1 MKISRRGFIKR
12 TLGWGT
18 IPLFIPSKLFKDVS
32 RLQAG
37 RWELKRADWK
47 PGYLK
52 LEEEGMLSRRVE
64 ELYAIFESCELC
76 PRQCHAN
83 RLKGGKGFCQ
93 GTSQVM
99 VSSAH
104 AHFGEEQPL
113 VGRKG
118 SGTIFFTNCN
128 LRCVFCQNYA
138 ISQLG
143 EGRTISDQELAE
155 VMLALQKR
163 GCHNINLVTPTH
175 YVPNIVSAARIAA
188 RMGLRLPL
196 VYNTSGYEKLDTL
209 KLLDGVID
217 IYMPDLKYMEG
228 KYAGKYSS
236 NAFDYPEYATRAILE
251 MHRQVGVLKTDEK
264 GIALRGLIIRH
275 LIMPNN
281 VSSTD
286 KFVQWVAENLPHDT
300 YVNIMGQ
307 YRPEFKAFDYPE
319 ISRRI
324 NTEEYRRSLAWAQQY
339 GLTRLDR

>member
-1 MKISRRGFIKR
+1 MRISRRGFIKR

-18 IPLFIPSKLFKDVS
+18 IPLFIPSDLFRIVS
-32 RLQAG
+32 PAQAG

-47 PGYLK
+47 PAYLEF
-52 LEEEGMLSRRVE
+52 EEEGGLSRRVK
-64 ELYAIFESCELC
+64 ELYSIFESCELC
-76 PRQCHAN
+76 PRQCHVN
-83 RLKGGKGFCQ
+83 RLKGKKGFCQ

-99 VSSAH
+99 VSTAH
-104 AHFGEEQPL
+104 PHFGEEQPL
-113 VGRKG
+113 VGKKG
-118 SGTIFFTNCN
+118 SGTIFFSNCN
-128 LRCVFCQNYA
+128 LRCVFCQNYT

-143 EGRTISDQELAE
+143 EGRFISDRELAE

-175 YVPNIVSAARIAA
+175 YVPNIISAVQIAA
-188 RMGLRLPL
+188 QKGLRLPL
-196 VYNTSGYEKLDTL
+196 VYNTSGYEMLKTL

-217 IYMPDLKYMEG
+217 IYLPDIKYMES
-228 KYAGKYSS
+228 KHAGKYSS

-264 GIALRGLIIRH
+264 GIALRGLILRH

-300 YVNIMGQ
+300 YVNLMGQ

-324 NTEEYRRSLAWAQQY
+324 TTEEYRRSLAWVKQY
-339 GLTRLDR
+339 GLTRIDR